1 MVRFVTPRTRF
12 LFIGLVALGVGACRK
27 PAGPPVVVATTAP
40 VADLVQRVAG
50 ADATVTRLVQPG
62 ASPREAPADVG
73 GKLAGVRLA
82 VRVGVGFDD
91 WLDALAKGVNP
102 KVRSLAIAD
111 RVPTRTSTLPA
122 RAAGA
127 GGDGHDDPS
136 RIDPFVWLDPQG
148 MRLAAKAIGEEL
160 ARADAAHA
168 TAYRFRAGELDEALR
183 RLDEETEA
191 KLAECK
197 APPIVA
203 DAPVLGYFAE
213 RYRVPVVT
221 VLRPFGAPAAA
232 AWVDAVKA
240 TVAELPAVAL
250 LATAQEIPPEMREL
264 GRPVRHVPVLDLP
277 VDEAVRALAGA
288 LCAAGNAAA
297 PVPAAPARP

>member
-1 MVRFVTPRTRF
+1 VFTLTQSNVHE
-12 LFIGLVALGVGACRK
+12 LEW
-27 PAGPPVVVATTAP
+27 VVEFAN
-40 VADLVQRVAG
+40 QAG
-50 ADATVTRLVQPG
+50 ASGLTL
-62 ASPREAPADVG
+62 
-73 GKLAGVRLA
+73 
-82 VRVGVGFDD
+82 
-91 WLDALAKGVNP
+91 
-102 KVRSLAIAD
+102 IA
-111 RVPTRTSTLPA
+111 TSTL
-122 RAAGA
+122 GA
-127 GGDGHDDPS
+127 QSSTGPS
-136 RIDPFVWLDPQG
+136 V
-148 MRLAAKAIGEEL
+148 
-160 ARADAAHA
+160 
-168 TAYRFRAGELDEALR
+168 TALVNVL
-183 RLDEETEA
+183 
-191 KLAECK
+191 
-197 APPIVA
+197 PVA